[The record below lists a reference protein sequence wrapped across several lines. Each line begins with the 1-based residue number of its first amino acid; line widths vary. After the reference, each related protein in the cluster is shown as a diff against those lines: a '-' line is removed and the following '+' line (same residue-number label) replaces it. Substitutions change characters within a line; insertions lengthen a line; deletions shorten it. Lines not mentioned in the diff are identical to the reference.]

1 MNHRIAHTS
10 IKTWIKGIVFHL
22 ITGLSLWISPAALF
36 AQSTG
41 TSNVPPNSIETPR
54 LFDPSNNTTNP
65 SALSVQSQ
73 NPFLGSVP
81 GGQADGSPLHLTL
94 KQAIAMAL
102 RANLGL
108 IDSNVGDDVARARH
122 LRALSVV
129 LPQLMAE
136 SQIAL
141 QTYDLSTIGASNLK
155 LPNRDGP
162 FNYGNASVSL
172 RQQVLDMS
180 AIHTIRER
188 AQEEQASAETLR
200 DARNIVVLAATS
212 AYLAAASDGS
222 RVSAAQAELDAAKA
236 TAQLLRDRVDR
247 ELSPE
252 IDSIRS
258 DVAEETAQQRLTLI
272 TVHTEE
278 DKLAL
283 GRIIGVPANTS
294 IVIDDTLDFSALPT
308 TDAGDLETEATTHR
322 ADFAAAKRREAA
334 EGEHVQAATSERL
347 PTINVAA
354 SFGGGGKNLGAFYDQ
369 YSVQA
374 NLQVPIFTGGR
385 IKSDIQEAR
394 AERTRAQSETQDLH
408 QRILFDIRTAQLNLA
423 GAATSVSVAQKNL
436 ALAERGLKQS
446 KDRFEAGMTLAQEV
460 LDSQQA
466 VADAKDNYIRSVYE
480 HNLAK
485 LMLIRATGT
494 AEEQVGQYISVRQAG
509 KQ

>member
-1 MNHRIAHTS
+1 
-10 IKTWIKGIVFHL
+10 
-22 ITGLSLWISPAALF
+22 
-36 AQSTG
+36 
-41 TSNVPPNSIETPR
+41 
-54 LFDPSNNTTNP
+54 
-65 SALSVQSQ
+65 
-73 NPFLGSVP
+73 
-81 GGQADGSPLHLTL
+81 
-94 KQAIAMAL
+94 
-102 RANLGL
+102 
-108 IDSNVGDDVARARH
+108 
-122 LRALSVV
+122 
-129 LPQLMAE
+129 
-136 SQIAL
+136 
-141 QTYDLSTIGASNLK
+141 
-155 LPNRDGP
+155 
-162 FNYGNASVSL
+162 
-172 RQQVLDMS
+172 
-180 AIHTIRER
+180 
-188 AQEEQASAETLR
+188 
-200 DARNIVVLAATS
+200 
-212 AYLAAASDGS
+212 
-222 RVSAAQAELDAAKA
+222 LDAAKA

-283 GRIIGVPANTS
+283 GRIVGVPANTS
-294 IVIDDTLDFSALPT
+294 IVIDDTMDFSAPPT

-494 AEEQVGQYISVRQAG
+494 AEERVGQYISVRQASNE
-509 KQ
+509 

>member
-1 MNHRIAHTS
+1 MTHAR
-10 IKTWIKGIVFHL
+10 KRTWINRVALRLIVGMSFC
-22 ITGLSLWISPAALF
+22 ILSAPLF

-41 TSNVPPNSIETPR
+41 ASNVPLNSIETPR

-65 SALSVQSQ
+65 SALSGQSQ

-81 GGQADGSPLHLTL
+81 DGKVNGSPLHLTL

-102 RANLGL
+102 GANLGL
-108 IDSNVGDDVARARH
+108 VDSKVGDDVARARH
-122 LRALSVV
+122 LRALSAV

-141 QTYDLSTIGASNLK
+141 ETYDLSTIGASKLN

-172 RQQVLDMS
+172 HQQVLDMS
-180 AIHTIRER
+180 AIHTIKER

-212 AYLAAASDGS
+212 AYLAAASDDS
-222 RVSAAQAELDAAKA
+222 RISAAHAELDAAKA
-236 TAQLLRDRVDR
+236 TAVLLRDRVAH

-252 IDSIRS
+252 IDSIRAE
-258 DVAEETAQQRLTLI
+258 VAEETAQQRLTLI

-283 GRIIGVPANTS
+283 GRIIGVPANVS
-294 IVIDDTLDFSALPT
+294 IVIDDQLNFSALPT
-308 TDAGDLETEATTHR
+308 ADAGDLDIEATTHR
-322 ADFAAAKRREAA
+322 ADLAAAKSREAA
-334 EGEHVQAATSERL
+334 EGEHVQSATSERL

-354 SFGGGGKNLGAFYDQ
+354 SFGGGGMNFGAFYDQ
-369 YSVQA
+369 YSVRA

-394 AERTRAQSETQDLH
+394 ADRRRAHSETQDLQ

-446 KDRFEAGMTLAQEV
+446 KDRFEAGVTLAQEV
-460 LDSQQA
+460 IDSQQV
-466 VADAKDNYIRSVYE
+466 VASARDNYIRSMYE

-494 AEEQVGQYISVRQAG
+494 AEEQVSQYFSVREAG
-509 KQ
+509 NE

>member
-1 MNHRIAHTS
+1 MNHRTAQAHKRTWTNTVAFCLTVGMLLS
-10 IKTWIKGIVFHL
+10 IF
-22 ITGLSLWISPAALF
+22 PAALL

-41 TSNVPPNSIETPR
+41 ASEVPLNSIETPR

-81 GGQADGSPLHLTL
+81 NGQGNGSPLHLTL
-94 KQAIAMAL
+94 EKAIAMAL
-102 RANLGL
+102 GANLGL
-108 IDSNVGDDVARARH
+108 VDSNVGDDVARARH

-141 QTYDLSTIGASNLK
+141 ETYDLSTIGAAKLN

-162 FNYGNASVSL
+162 FNYGNARLSL
-172 RQQVLDMS
+172 HQQVLDMS
-180 AIHTIRER
+180 AIYTVKER

-212 AYLAAASDGS
+212 AYLAAASDDS
-222 RVSAAQAELDAAKA
+222 RISAAQAELDAAKA
-236 TAQLLRDRVDR
+236 TAVLLRDRVAH

-258 DVAEETAQQRLTLI
+258 EVAEETAQQRLTLI

-283 GRIIGVPANTS
+283 GRIIGVPANAS
-294 IVIDDTLDFSALPT
+294 IVIDDTMNFTAPPV
-308 TDAGDLETEATTHR
+308 TDTGDLDKEAATHR
-322 ADFAAAKRREAA
+322 ADLAAAKSREAA
-334 EGEHVQAATSERL
+334 KGDHVQAASSERL
-347 PTINVAA
+347 PTINVVA
-354 SFGGGGKNLGAFYDQ
+354 SFGGGGMNFGAFYDQ
-369 YSVQA
+369 YSVRA

-385 IKSDIQEAR
+385 IRSDIQEAR
-394 AERTRAQSETQDLH
+394 AERRRAHSETQDLQ
-408 QRILFDIRTAQLNLA
+408 QRIMFDIRTAQLDLA
-423 GAATSVSVAQKNL
+423 GAATSVSVAEKNL

-446 KDRFEAGMTLAQEV
+446 EDRFETGITLAQEV
-460 LDSQQA
+460 IDSQQA
-466 VADAKDNYIRSVYE
+466 VAAARDNYIRSVYE

-494 AEEQVGQYISVRQAG
+494 AEEQVGQYFFVKAG